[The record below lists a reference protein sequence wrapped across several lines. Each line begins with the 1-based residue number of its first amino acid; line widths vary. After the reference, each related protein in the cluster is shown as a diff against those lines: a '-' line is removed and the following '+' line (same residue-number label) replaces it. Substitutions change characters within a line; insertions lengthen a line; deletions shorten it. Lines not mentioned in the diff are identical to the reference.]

1 MHGLRMTED
10 VVSLTELRSKLT
22 EKIEGLSEGSG
33 YLVVTRNGRPAAV
46 ILSPEEYDRLQH
58 ECFVR
63 TKLARGLSEVAAGH
77 TTPHDEVMAEA
88 RRAADAEAD
97 ADADEGD

>member
-22 EKIEGLSEGSG
+22 EKIEGLSE
-33 YLVVTRNGRPAAV
+33 A
-46 ILSPEEYDRLQH
+46 
-58 ECFVR
+58 
-63 TKLARGLSEVAAGH
+63 AAGH

-88 RRAADAEAD
+88 RRAAPTSSTPENAPGTGPIDLLEP
-97 ADADEGD
+97 